1 MGIVSASDSKILNRL
16 AKESKDPLERERLRA
31 LFVLS
36 LGESV
41 HRVASFFSV
50 DEDTLYRWA
59 ERWNSEKDV
68 SDRERSGR
76 PPSLGGNEKK
86 EVKHLIDENDPGK
99 HGINSSTW
107 TCTELRLYFEGKGI
121 AVSEETIRRC
131 LKEMRAHYVKATL
144 EYAETYSDDVAR
156 EREEFASKFI
166 EDVKA
171 KPKDAVVFFEDEM
184 SIDRSHNG
192 GYSWT
197 FSKRL
202 TLRTPQR
209 MYEKRINGF
218 GAVNPLNTKVFTMN
232 TTAAR
237 SESLIRFLERLI
249 KKNPGKRLWVY
260 LDNPPVH
267 RSKVLKKWLS
277 DHPMVVLKYLPRYS
291 PNINPQEDWWNYER
305 AKLLNN
311 HYFESNRRLNGAVG
325 RFIRN
330 TPSAIV
336 KNVCNIS
343 AIGHLLK

>member
-1 MGIVSASDSKILNRL
+1 MGIVSASGSKILNRL

-50 DEDTLYRWA
+50 DDDTLYRWS

-68 SDRERSGR
+68 SDREVSGR
-76 PPSLGGNEKK
+76 PPSLGENEKK
-86 EVKHLIDENDPGK
+86 EMKRLIDENDPGK

-107 TCTELRLYFEGKGI
+107 TCTELRVYFERKGI

-171 KPKDAVVFFEDEM
+171 KPKDAVVLFEDER

-192 GYSWT
+192 GYGWT

-218 GAVNPLNTKVFTMN
+218 GAVNPLKGKVFRMN

-237 SESLIRFLERLI
+237 SESLIRFIERLMR
-249 KKNPGKRLWVY
+249 KHRGKRLWVY

-267 RSKVLKKWLS
+267 RSKVLKKWLA

-291 PNINPQEDWWNYER
+291 QDINPQEEWWNYER

-311 HYFESNRRLNGAVG
+311 TYFVSNRRLGGAVQH
-325 RFIRN
+325 FVRN
-330 TPSAIV
+330 TPPATVKSVCNLSAIH
-336 KNVCNIS
+336 
-343 AIGHLLK
+343 ALLK